1 MDSGKDVSS
10 ARWCLTLTSCPHLLF
25 VEMEAVLKDCW
36 LSHCWLRWQL
46 WIQSVALWLP
56 PGPDGPVLDL
66 GCFSA
71 GHHLAVAGWLWPHGQ
86 QSGGACLREPARCTR
101 PLGPA
106 GCRQGCTWEKQ
117 CQVLCRSLVLAN
129 LRSLGH
135 RDVRVTGRPATTKDK
150 KGMFQTGRNWHL
162 KRQIDIIK

>member
-10 ARWCLTLTSCPHLLF
+10 ARWCLTLTSCPLLLF

-86 QSGGACLREPARCTR
+86 QSGGCCQREPARCTR

-117 CQVLCRSLVLAN
+117 CQVLCRSLVLGN
-129 LRSLGH
+129 LNYLVIEMWGSQDAQPRPKTKKGCS
-135 RDVRVTGRPATTKDK
+135 RPAETDT
-150 KGMFQTGRNWHL
+150 
-162 KRQIDIIK
+162 